1 MDDLFNYAA
10 SLTNT
15 TSIRRPQTK
24 KRYKKGYKKRY
35 KKNGRKDPS
44 NAAQVFSSDKCVR
57 RNGNTSHLRLINR
70 LAREHIL
77 ERSIDKYCATTSPY
91 AILDVG
97 AGRIG
102 NLTHCEKMGAS
113 KLFAIEPATE
123 SVKVGRERVRKH
135 KSTKIEVTVL
145 QGKGNSDWS
154 VGGGLDNPEEDNLI
168 RETFKVMK
176 NQIDIVIFNN
186 SIQYMLKS
194 KESLHTQLANLAHCT
209 VNNGIVT
216 IVFMDGDIIHEKLKH
231 QTQYTVLSQNK
242 EESLFCVKRNYKPNT
257 NLFGNEIYIF
267 FRGVRGL
274 SKGVTEYL
282 CMPECLKIHFKEFGF
297 EHIEKINMLEYIQNT
312 IFTNDK
318 LNKLIKNMTNSDKD
332 IIKLYSVQTFR
343 KL

>member
-1 MDDLFNYAA
+1 MNDLLEYAA

-15 TSIRRPQTK
+15 TSTRPNK
-24 KRYKKGYKKRY
+24 NRYKKKRF
-35 KKNGRKDPS
+35 RKRQDPS
-44 NAAQVFSSDKCVR
+44 KAALVFSSDKSVK

-70 LAREHIL
+70 LARQHIL
-77 ERSIDKYCATTSPY
+77 ERTIDKYCATTSPY
-91 AILDVG
+91 TMLDVG

-123 SVKVGRERVRKH
+123 SVNVGRERVRKH
-135 KSTKIEVTVL
+135 KSTKIQVTVL
-145 QGKGNSDWS
+145 HGKGNADWS
-154 VGGGLDNPEEDNLI
+154 VGGGLGNPVEDNLI
-168 RETFKVMK
+168 RETFKVML

-194 KESLHTQLANLAHCT
+194 KESLYTQLTNLAHCT
-209 VNNGIVT
+209 VKKGIVL

-231 QTQYTVLSQNK
+231 QAQYTIFSQNRRQK
-242 EESLFCVKRNYKPNT
+242 LFCVKRNYRHVTK
-257 NLFGNEIYIF
+257 LFGNEINIF

-274 SKGVTEYL
+274 SKGVAEYL
-282 CMPECLKIHFKEFGF
+282 CMPECLKIHFQKFGF
-297 EHIEKINMLEYIQNT
+297 EHVEKINMLEYVQNT

-318 LNKLIKNMTNSDKD
+318 LNKLVRNMSKNDED
-332 IIKLYSVQTFR
+332 IIKLYSVQIFR